1 MRLVERWEGGECT
14 PVMKSD
20 IDKNVHKEKCHEI
33 KVLSGKVKLH
43 YWT

>member
-33 KVLSGKVKLH
+33 KLDTKSKCYLEK
-43 YWT
+43 

>member
-14 PVMKSD
+14 LSD

-33 KVLSGKVKLH
+33 KLDTKSKCYLEK
-43 YWT
+43 